1 MGFGLLNVGRVNFI
15 CERKIKIKKEGREGE
30 RERKGEEGWQ
40 KERKKEEKRE
50 RGEKDNRSSIVFFS
64 NK

>member
-15 CERKIKIKKEGREGE
+15 CERKFKRKKEGREGE

-40 KERKKEEKRE
+40 KERKRKRE
-50 RGEKDNRSSIVFFS
+50 RGERKIIEVS
-64 NK
+64 